1 MFSILLKNIAL
12 ITILTI
18 MYLASLGTNTIL
30 GLYYNLNDAKENFS
44 KDKLISGLIRGGIIL
59 LGALLITAII
69 SLLPEVLAAFGVTA
83 EAALFESIS
92 VIGMGGVMA
101 STVMRY
107 LTDAV
112 KKLYAILGA
121 KSESK
126 EEA

>member
-30 GLYYNLNDAKENFS
+30 GLYHNLNDAKENFS

-112 KKLYAILGA
+112 KKLYVILGA

>member
-30 GLYYNLNDAKENFS
+30 GLYHNLNDAKENFS

-112 KKLYAILGA
+112 KKLYVILGA

-126 EEA
+126 EEV